1 MKKYI
6 LCLIMLLTLCSC
18 GMDNKSNLD
27 IDINSGISYDDKDN
41 GISTRVDK
49 FYYKD
54 NNSTMNLII
63 KNNND
68 YDVYIGKYSI
78 LVYDKDDKLIGSF
91 NPEFNEVLPSGKETN
106 QMFSTE
112 ADYSDAYKLEYV
124 FDDVKENTK
133 E

>member
-1 MKKYI
+1 MMKKYI

-18 GMDNKSNLD
+18 GRNNKSNLD

-54 NNSTMNLII
+54 NNSTINLII

-68 YDVYIGKYSI
+68 YDIYIGKYSI
-78 LVYDKDDKLIGSF
+78 LVYDKKDKLIGSF
-91 NPEFNEVLPSGKETN
+91 NPEYNEVLPGGKETN

-133 E
+133 

>member
-1 MKKYI
+1 MMKKYI

-18 GMDNKSNLD
+18 GRNNKSNLD

-54 NNSTMNLII
+54 NNSTINLII
-63 KNNND
+63 INNND
-68 YDVYIGKYSI
+68 YDIYIGKYSI
-78 LVYDKDDKLIGSF
+78 LVYDKKDKLIGSF
-91 NPEFNEVLPSGKETN
+91 NPEFNEVLPGGKETN

-133 E
+133 